1 MHIPSL
7 TYKTNLLITAPK
19 IDTDFLWDL
28 ATLFV
33 ILAVLYLI
41 GVFFYNYKISAT
53 AKKVGDRKRELSPM
67 VSEFLFLEEDATKD
81 EKSNYIALKIEIR
94 ELLKDPFNRR
104 VLSEILLDLRRDVS
118 GEAQQSLFALYQDLG
133 LDKDAFSKLKSWR
146 WQVIS
151 KGILELTQMEVA
163 ESYSFVTKFINDK
176 RSTIRKQAEI
186 ATVTLRH
193 EGINYFLD
201 TTRYKISEWQ
211 QLKLLDVLR
220 NQKDFRPPRFKSWLT
235 SNNKYVVLFALRLIK
250 FYNQNDA
257 GDSLIELVKHKNN
270 QIKEEAIA
278 CIKEFNITEA
288 LDTLK
293 LVFWN
298 CSVDIKIAILGA
310 VGEIGTTGDLEF
322 LELIDKKE
330 LNFSVK
336 SKAISSINAIAP
348 ETIMPSKGIQD
359 ASHYGIPK
367 DLSQKAVE
375 KYAEKHEDISH
386 DKADVLENNPIEGE
400 LEEVQSIHITPEVDV
415 PPTPESETE
424 VALKEENNDEEI
436 ENKMDLSDEMD
447 AKTGMNVP
455 DVLHI
460 EVRAEEVTGS
470 GQKETQL
477 EPTPMEWSANHLDF
491 LPIVTEETETAL
503 PTAFTTSSDQT
514 SIPTNDSLF
523 EIKVVYEE
531 CLPEA
536 HTESE
541 ERASFYDEFDMAEFA
556 FLPIVVENELDHQE
570 VPSEKMDT
578 GMEKN
583 EIRSIE
589 VQYDHI
595 VSNTS
600 EEITALESDSE
611 VVKIPSAPIGV
622 PEDGTG
628 VNQEIELNV
637 DYGQYSSDEIRNMDI
652 VFEQVSE
659 VSGKT
664 DLWDIEVVHTH
675 EFSEN
680 KSKPVEEAD
689 DIELPVENERMLQ
702 EILDDLFVTKD
713 LSVENEKENEHENV
727 QDEEPMMNPDWD
739 LDEDELHFI
748 PVFFEKKE
756 SEDPSFIRIETSNE
770 TPAVEES
777 SIPKASIPKAIFGD
791 IEFEASTR
799 QLLNDLEEM
808 GDEREIPFLKE
819 LLTHEKYDAFKD
831 RINELIDLFN
841 HSKDKAEEQVD
852 HPLQPFSVFQD
863 LFRTCDT
870 EAKLILL
877 NEVVAVGDEKEI
889 HFLEA
894 LTQDESPE
902 IRKKALSVLKKL
914 KKKLNWKDQ
923 KTSPTRPTDE
933 VSEGHMNLS
942 EMPEVEDK
950 AQDSDPND
958 IFDLNFDFPKPS
970 TEDDSEKKKDDEIE
984 QASFLG
990 QICQLSTKIMEK
1002 LNG

>member
-1 MHIPSL
+1 MI
-7 TYKTNLLITAPK
+7 
-19 IDTDFLWDL
+19 
-28 ATLFV
+28 
-33 ILAVLYLI
+33 
-41 GVFFYNYKISAT
+41 
-53 AKKVGDRKRELSPM
+53 
-67 VSEFLFLEEDATKD
+67 SEFLFLEEDATKD

-94 ELLKDPFNRR
+94 ELLKDPFNRK

-118 GEAQQSLFALYQDLG
+118 GEAQQSLFNLYTDLG

-257 GDSLIELVKHKNN
+257 NDSLIELVKHKNN

-278 CIKEFNITEA
+278 CIKEFNVTAA
-288 LDTLK
+288 LETLK

-310 VGEIGTTGDLEF
+310 IGEIGSTDDMEF

-359 ASHYGIPK
+359 ASRYGIPK

-375 KYAEKHEDISH
+375 KYAEKHEDSYD
-386 DKADVLENNPIEGE
+386 DKEDVLEVDLIESE
-400 LEEVQSIHITPEVDV
+400 LPEVESNHISPEVDSME
-415 PPTPESETE
+415 TPESETE
-424 VALKEENNDEEI
+424 IAEEKENSDEEI
-436 ENKMDLSDEMD
+436 ENKMDLSDEID
-447 AKTGMNVP
+447 AQTGMNAP
-455 DVLHI
+455 DLLDI
-460 EVRAEEVTGS
+460 EVTAEEVTS
-470 GQKETQL
+470 LVEKEPQP
-477 EPTPMEWSANHLDF
+477 EPTPMEWNADHLDF
-491 LPIVTEETETAL
+491 LPIVTEEIEAKA
-503 PTAFTTSSDQT
+503 PTTFTTNGNQSST
-514 SIPTNDSLF
+514 SKDESHL
-523 EIKVVYEE
+523 EIKVHFEE
-531 CLPEA
+531 CFPESN
-536 HTESE
+536 TKPE
-541 ERASFYDEFDMAEFA
+541 ERPSFFDEFDMAELA
-556 FLPIVVENELDHQE
+556 FLPIVVESEEEHQDVFE
-570 VPSEKMDT
+570 NKADSATEETD
-578 GMEKN
+578 
-583 EIRSIE
+583 IHSIE
-589 VQYDHI
+589 VHYKDI
-595 VSNTS
+595 SSDAPEKVV
-600 EEITALESDSE
+600 ALEKDSE
-611 VVKIPSAPIGV
+611 VVKTSFELTQEL
-622 PEDGTG
+622 EDRA
-628 VNQEIELNV
+628 EV
-637 DYGQYSSDEIRNMDI
+637 DKESKLSSDYAQYSSPEIRNTD
-652 VFEQVSE
+652 VVYEQVSE
-659 VSGKT
+659 VYEKT
-664 DLWDIEVVHTH
+664 DLWDIEVVEAY
-675 EFSEN
+675 EFLED
-680 KSKPVEEAD
+680 KAEAVED
-689 DIELPVENERMLQ
+689 DDIDIELPVENERMLQ
-702 EILDDLFVTKD
+702 EVLDDLFSPKD
-713 LSVENEKENEHENV
+713 LSVESKNE
-727 QDEEPMMNPDWD
+727 QDEPIMNPDWD
-739 LDEDELHFI
+739 LDEEELDFI
-748 PVFFEKKE
+748 PVSFEKKE
-756 SEDPSFIRIETSNE
+756 GEDPSFIRIETNTVESSE
-770 TPAVEES
+770 EES

-819 LLTHEKYDAFKD
+819 LLTHEKYDVFKE
-831 RINELIDLFN
+831 RINELIDVFN
-841 HSKDKAEEQVD
+841 HSDEKVEEQVD

-894 LTQDESPE
+894 LTQDESLE
-902 IRKKALSVLKKL
+902 IRTKARSVLSKL
-914 KKKLNWKDQ
+914 KKKLNWDDQ
-923 KTSPTRPTDE
+923 KVDTPPSTEITPEKSIDFSE
-933 VSEGHMNLS
+933 VSDVAHQSGT
-942 EMPEVEDK
+942 
-950 AQDSDPND
+950 SDPDD
-958 IFDLNFDFPKPS
+958 IFDLNFDFPERS
-970 TEDDSEKKKDDEIE
+970 SEEDSEKKKDE
-984 QASFLG
+984 QEEQTVVYGSFLG
-990 QICQLSTKIMEK
+990 QICQFSTKIMEK

>member
-1 MHIPSL
+1 MYIPSL
-7 TYKTNLLITAPK
+7 TYKTYLLITAPK
-19 IDTDFLWDL
+19 IDTDLLWDL

-41 GVFFYNYKISAT
+41 GAFFYNYKISAT
-53 AKKVGDRKRELSPM
+53 AKKVGNRKRELSPM
-67 VSEFLFLEEDATKD
+67 ISEFLFLEEDATKD

-118 GEAQQSLFALYQDLG
+118 GEAQQSLFKLYQDLG
-133 LDKDAFSKLKSWR
+133 LHRDAFSKLKSWR

-201 TTRYKISEWQ
+201 TTRYRISEWQ

-257 GDSLIELVKHKNN
+257 NDSLIELVKHKNN

-298 CSVDIKIAILGA
+298 CSIDIKIAILGA
-310 VGEIGTTGDLEF
+310 IGEIGDTGDLPF

-359 ASHYGIPK
+359 ASGYGIPK

-375 KYAEKHEDISH
+375 KYAEKHEDISG
-386 DKADVLENNPIEGE
+386 DKEDFMEDYPTESELPKETSDILEPVI
-400 LEEVQSIHITPEVDV
+400 DA
-415 PPTPESETE
+415 PESETE
-424 VALKEENNDEEI
+424 IVRTAENNDEEM
-436 ENKMDLSDEMD
+436 ESNMDLSDEMD
-447 AKTGMNVP
+447 EKTGMNVP
-455 DVLHI
+455 DVLHMDVI
-460 EVRAEEVTGS
+460 AEEVMDS
-470 GQKETQL
+470 EEM
-477 EPTPMEWSANHLDF
+477 EPQAELASIEWAANHLDF
-491 LPIVTEETETAL
+491 LPIVTEENEIEP
-503 PTAFTTSSDQT
+503 PTVRTTDENTSSISKDN
-514 SIPTNDSLF
+514 PLF
-523 EIKVVYEE
+523 EIEVAYEE
-531 CLPEA
+531 CLAETNRP
-536 HTESE
+536 TE
-541 ERASFYDEFDMAEFA
+541 ERSSFFDEFDMAELA
-556 FLPIVVENELDHQE
+556 FLPIVVENEVDHQDAHG
-570 VPSEKMDT
+570 EKRTADL
-578 GMEKN
+578 EQN
-583 EIRSIE
+583 DIRSIE
-589 VQYDHI
+589 IQYD
-595 VSNTS
+595 
-600 EEITALESDSE
+600 EIASSTLNHTALENDAEEVIAPAESIQKLEDSLG
-611 VVKIPSAPIGV
+611 A
-622 PEDGTG
+622 
-628 VNQEIELNV
+628 NQEIELAF
-637 DYGQYSSDEIRNMDI
+637 DYGRYDSPEIRNIEI
-652 VFEQVSE
+652 VYEQVSE
-659 VSGKT
+659 IYPEK
-664 DLWDIEVVHTH
+664 DLWAIEVVDFH
-675 EFSEN
+675 ECIEE
-680 KSKPVEEAD
+680 KPKTVEEEY

-702 EILDDLFVTKD
+702 EILDDLFAPKD
-713 LSVENEKENEHENV
+713 LSAKNESE
-727 QDEEPMMNPDWD
+727 QDECILNPDWD
-739 LDEDELHFI
+739 LDEDELDFI
-748 PVFFEKKE
+748 PVSFEKKE
-756 SEDPSFIRIETSNE
+756 DEQPSFIRIEINNE
-770 TPAVEES
+770 IPSVEEH
-777 SIPKASIPKAIFGD
+777 SIPRASIPKAIFGD
-791 IEFEASTR
+791 IEFEAATR

-819 LLTHEKYDAFKD
+819 LLTHEKYDLFKD

-841 HSKDKAEEQVD
+841 HSAQKAEQQVD

-894 LTQDESPE
+894 LTQDESSE
-902 IRKKALSVLKKL
+902 IRTKALAVLKKL
-914 KKKLNWKDQ
+914 KKKLHLKGQ
-923 KTSPTRPTDE
+923 ETDTPPKKEE
-933 VSEGHMNLS
+933 VSEKQIDFS
-942 EMPEVEDK
+942 EVSDTDDSSE
-950 AQDSDPND
+950 ASDPND
-958 IFDLNFDFPKPS
+958 IFDLNFDLPEPS
-970 TEDDSEKKKDDEIE
+970 KEDDSEKKKDERTEQSDEQESI
-984 QASFLG
+984 LG
-990 QICQLSTKIMEK
+990 QICQFSTKLMEK